1 MTRASLA
8 GSVPRPPPLYPPGSV
23 RVLLG
28 SDLVT
33 PATREALRMRLA
45 VPVVLVPLFFSSA
58 GFGTLCAV
66 CDRLI
71 PQPERPRPI
80 DLCGTLD
87 TRMASGEGDGWRYAH
102 MPDDSQAQTAGLAGI
117 EQTALAMF
125 AAAFTVLGSSEQDE
139 VLRAVQDG
147 TAAGPIWLTLDAKRY
162 FEELLAQ
169 VVDIYYSH
177 PLGAE
182 EIGYAGMADAH
193 GWQHVGLGDR
203 EAHEPAVAVLAAAA

>member
-8 GSVPRPPPLYPPGSV
+8 GSDPRPPPLYPPGSV
-23 RVLLG
+23 RVLLE

-33 PATREALRMRLA
+33 PATREALRARLA
-45 VPVVLVPLFFSSA
+45 VPIVLVPLFFGIA
-58 GFGTLCAV
+58 AFATLCAV

-102 MPDDSQAQTAGLAGI
+102 MPADCQAQTDGLAGI

-125 AAAFTVLGSSEQDE
+125 AVAFTGLDDEEQDE
-139 VLRAVQDG
+139 VLRAVQGG
-147 TAAGPIWLTLDAKRY
+147 TAAGPIWQTLDAKRY

-182 EIGYAGMADAH
+182 EIGYAGMADSH

-203 EAHEPAVAVLAAAA
+203 QAHEPVAALLEAAA

>member
-1 MTRASLA
+1 MT
-8 GSVPRPPPLYPPGSV
+8 VYRPGKSAPLYPPGTV
-23 RVLLG
+23 RMLIG

-33 PATREALRMRLA
+33 PATRRALGTRLRTPT
-45 VPVVLVPLFFSSA
+45 VDEPRFFA
-58 GFGTLCAV
+58 MPAFETLCAV

-80 DLCGTLD
+80 DLAGTLD
-87 TRMASGEGDGWRYAH
+87 TRLVEAGGDGWRYAI
-102 MPDDSQAQTAGLAGI
+102 MPPDVDMHRAGLAGI
-117 EQTALAMF
+117 EQAAVGMF
-125 AAAFTVLGSSEQDE
+125 GRDFTDLSEPEQDD
-139 VLRAVQDG
+139 VLRAVQRG
-147 TAAGPIWLTLDAKRY
+147 AAEGGVWADMDPRRY

-193 GWQHVGLGDR
+193 GWQAIGLDER
-203 EAHEPAVAVLAAAA
+203 EAHEPAATVLEAAA